1 MPKPTTYAAI
11 KARLVIQ
18 LSYRYDRA
26 LVKRW
31 QRIDG
36 RIKQL
41 QAQGVS
47 K

>member
-1 MPKPTTYAAI
+1 MPKRTTYAAI

-26 LVKRW
+26 LVMRW

-36 RIKQL
+36 RIKVL
-41 QAQGVS
+41 QSQGVT